1 MPLFGQPNVEKMKGK
16 GNIKGLINALGYEKD
31 PHVSQEASLALLE
44 LGDMSVKPLIAALEH
59 KETAVRQPAA
69 DILVKFGEKGIT
81 PLMAALKNWESRDA
95 AVHALAKV
103 REPEVQRLIEQL
115 IAALMVDGDDIQG
128 EIRVLIGFGS
138 PTVEKLIAILG
149 DKTLTIGKQKSNV
162 MRLNPYAP
170 KIFPYIVGLIQ
181 THGGFHGET
190 LNVRG
195 FAAAALGRIG
205 DARAFEPLTAALQ
218 DEDEF
223 VRGTAAGALFMLG
236 DERAV
241 EPLMLYLRDDDLVAT
256 MTDGGMWE
264 YLGDGR
270 GVKVL
275 LSARRSD
282 EDPEK
287 MRTTFE
293 LLGWGSRP
301 EK

>member
-1 MPLFGQPNVEKMKGK
+1 VAVEPL
-16 GNIKGLINALGYEKD
+16 
-31 PHVSQEASLALLE
+31 S
-44 LGDMSVKPLIAALEH
+44 AALEH

-69 DILVKFGEKGIT
+69 DTLVKFGEKGIA
-81 PLMAALKNWESRDA
+81 PLMAALKNWKSRDSA
-95 AVHALAKV
+95 ANALARV
-103 REPEVQRLIEQL
+103 DDTEIARLIERL
-115 IAALMVDGDDIQG
+115 FEALMVDGDDIQG
-128 EIRVLIGFGS
+128 EISVLIELGS
-138 PTVEKLIAILG
+138 PAVERLIAILA

-162 MRLNPYAP
+162 MSLNPYAP
-170 KIFPYIVGLIQ
+170 KIFPYIVGLMQ
-181 THGGFHGET
+181 TRGGFHGET

-241 EPLMLYLRDDDLVAT
+241 EPLMLYLRDDDLLAI
-256 MTDGGMWE
+256 MTERGIWE

-275 LSARRSD
+275 LTARRSD